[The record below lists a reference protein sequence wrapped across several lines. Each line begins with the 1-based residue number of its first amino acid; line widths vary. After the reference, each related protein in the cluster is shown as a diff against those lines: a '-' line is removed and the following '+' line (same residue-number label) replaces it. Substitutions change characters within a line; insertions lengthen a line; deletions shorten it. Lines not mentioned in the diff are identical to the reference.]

1 MKLTWWGWYF
11 INYARHIHYKGT
23 RSADGLQ
30 SARPPVLPPIFRLR
44 FFDFSKGCAVTPS
57 RVSSSKVKVKAD
69 IYENPCSEHI
79 FSFFFFGLIWVIFHP
94 LAFGQWVKVTF
105 SDVRRSYRTH
115 TQQFLFSKHI
125 SYSHSPSWLIL
136 YTELLGKG
144 CEFTLNVV
152 SKANV
157 NVIKADLFIT
167 HF

>member
-1 MKLTWWGWYF
+1 MQDIYIIKGPALLTAYSLPVRPSF
-11 INYARHIHYKGT
+11 H
-23 RSADGLQ
+23 Q
-30 SARPPVLPPIFRLR
+30 SFRLR

-79 FSFFFFGLIWVIFHP
+79 FSFSFFFGLIWVIFHP
-94 LAFGQWVKVTF
+94 LAFGQWVKV

-115 TQQFLFSKHI
+115 TQKFLFSKHI

>member
-1 MKLTWWGWYF
+1 MKILV
-11 INYARHIHYKGT
+11 
-23 RSADGLQ
+23 Q
-30 SARPPVLPPIFRLR
+30 SI
-44 FFDFSKGCAVTPS
+44 
-57 RVSSSKVKVKAD
+57 
-69 IYENPCSEHI
+69 
-79 FSFFFFGLIWVIFHP
+79 SFLFFFGLIWVIFHP

-115 TQQFLFSKHI
+115 TQKFLFSKHI

-144 CEFTLNVV
+144 CEFEFTLNVV